1 MKIKGGGCVG
11 LCKNFDYDKDKE
23 NFDYDKDK
31 ENFDIHL
38 QQLKKNTDPNSSKI
52 TIPLNKIDYKNFYIN
67 IEKTRLILDDG
78 LVNTYFLN
86 FNNMDK
92 HENLNIYLIYG
103 DVDIVLVGSITKPLQ
118 DIITIVDDPDVS
130 NYILTR
136 IVVDTLTTPINDID
150 LLTNYLFNIDVKL
163 YCKKEH

>member
-11 LCKNFDYDKDKE
+11 LCQ

-78 LVNTYFLN
+78 QVNTYFLN

-118 DIITIVDDPDVS
+118 DIITIVDEKDSDVS

-150 LLTNYLFNIDVKL
+150 LLTNYLFNIDIKL